1 VDVGQLEPLAHEPLD
16 LKRHDT
22 YEHMGPDPA
31 IQKSDTPAR
40 YRASSSGCENSA
52 LCPLALYIP
61 GPPPWRKRPR
71 LVVSMWTPC
80 ILCKELELGHEG
92 PRAIGR

>member
-31 IQKSDTPAR
+31 IQK
-40 YRASSSGCENSA
+40 
-52 LCPLALYIP
+52 
-61 GPPPWRKRPR
+61 K
-71 LVVSMWTPC
+71 
-80 ILCKELELGHEG
+80 
-92 PRAIGR
+92 